1 LSVVYLGIGS
11 NIGNRFLFIR
21 KALQKIKSINKTKI
35 VLCSSL
41 YETEPWG
48 IKEQNQ
54 FLNCVLKIETGLTP
68 DELLSE
74 VKKIESELGRI
85 KRTRWQERE
94 IDIDILF
101 YNDIVYKNDLL
112 TIPHIGIADRKF
124 VLIPLNEIAPEL
136 NHPVQRKKI
145 KELIELTSDN
155 SNVEKYV
162 LPENEKLNY

>member
-1 LSVVYLGIGS
+1 MNQNSVE
-11 NIGNRFLFIR
+11 
-21 KALQKIKSINKTKI
+21 K
-35 VLCSSL
+35 
-41 YETEPWG
+41 
-48 IKEQNQ
+48 
-54 FLNCVLKIETGLTP
+54 
-68 DELLSE
+68 
-74 VKKIESELGRI
+74 

-136 NHPVQRKKI
+136 IHPVQGKKI
-145 KELIELTSDN
+145 KELLNVTSDN